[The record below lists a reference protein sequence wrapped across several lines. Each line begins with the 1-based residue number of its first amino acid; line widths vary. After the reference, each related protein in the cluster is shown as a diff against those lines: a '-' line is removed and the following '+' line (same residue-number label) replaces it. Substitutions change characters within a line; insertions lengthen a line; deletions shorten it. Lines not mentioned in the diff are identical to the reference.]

1 MVADDR
7 TAYFTGVRLTMGFVF
22 ELLAE
27 FLLGPIVGL
36 LVRLIL
42 LPLYWIVSTP
52 VILVVSLV
60 RRGRYRDNVKRMF
73 ESVHRFW
80 QSSIDFVP

>member
-1 MVADDR
+1 
-7 TAYFTGVRLTMGFVF
+7 MGFVF